1 MGVAGGPVALPRGCA
16 KGLWRGQILVYGGR
30 AVATLFTVGVEVQ
43 TSAAQQAIARMERGF
58 ERLAG
63 SSRNLGRSTQELD
76 REFDRAAR
84 GVAGMS
90 NATDELSRSAD
101 RASAG
106 LTTMR
111 VALGNIVSQTVMG
124 GVRALTNQFQQ
135 LSSSVINTGARAEKT
150 AVAFETFLGSA
161 DKAKQVMKEVRDF
174 AATTPFE
181 LPEVTEAAKQLLAT
195 RTPANE
201 LIDTISRLGEI
212 AAGADKPL
220 SQLLFVYTQ
229 IKNQGRAL
237 GQDINQLLN
246 AGLSMEDIARAL
258 GKSAKELGQMKGSS
272 QGLQLSFEE
281 VDKVLRSVTS
291 EGGRFYGLMDKLGGT
306 TAVKLSNLNDA
317 FTKIYQSIYEG
328 ISPAI
333 SGVLDVIVGILD
345 PLGENKA
352 LWAEV
357 NAQALN
363 FKGYLE
369 QNPDII
375 KAIGDGL
382 QDGIKVGLTAATDLA
397 KGLLG
402 YLEQNPDAIAKAVEK
417 IDLLVKGLGEAYK
430 LIALSVEGWEKLIGA
445 GRITPT
451 NGAERILQAGGTNAD
466 AQGFQDEVNRRIG
479 ALPWWQA
486 FNNAGKEEIVREVF
500 EEVIGR
506 VNQQQAKVRQAAQP
520 AQEQPAQQQARKQ
533 VEQVVTSELQKQAQ
547 ALQSQIPKQRQLADL
562 EIQRMQQRLDLE
574 KAYGKISQEEILR
587 REAAIRLRRNELSL
601 STLALEKSEQE
612 QRIKNGE
619 NINRQDFGA
628 QEQAIREENA
638 FIQQKLQA
646 DIFRLEQ
653 ERQDKLA
660 QIQMKSEQDLFNARL
675 NNEMTL
681 HRLQV
686 EHAQILMAGFGRNA
700 NPTERRVLDVVG
712 RVYEQ
717 EAAIRQA
724 EMAYRQQRA
733 GLQQEYDR
741 LLAAHTQLTKAS
753 AMNVAYDGGKT
764 WYEVTEGHPAW
775 PELERLKADMKRVD
789 TAIYNLDNQTI
800 AGANNESAKMANA
813 VAAFQNLF
821 PDQMEQLLRENR
833 EGIDR
838 RQDALK
844 VATTPMA
851 QRPPLLADRAIA
863 EVYDLPRSQLLQ
875 GLQKAVEA
883 GNSYLTTAIS
893 TQISILDKL
902 KESGKIDEV
911 RQTFQSLE
919 ELNVLEGA
927 VLEQTRFVQGLNT
940 IAQVERD
947 RTVEMADQLKLMQLQ
962 GDEAIK
968 FNAQMRAKAAFN
980 ERFRQLEVDI
990 NQSQGTPLLATLQ
1003 AQWDEMVEQE
1013 KALAE
1018 IFYAQGQAQDV
1029 IIRQNELFQGQLR
1042 QTQAIA
1048 DGLGDSF
1055 AGAFGEFVMGTK
1067 SSQDAFAGMM
1077 GNMANVF
1084 LQEFQR
1090 MTAQRAAAGLMGFL
1104 GNLFGMPTAIG
1115 SMGFGDAPQASLSG
1129 IGQMAFGG
1137 GAGSSGF
1144 GVGNVAGFGQPLGLP
1159 LFNAFAD
1166 GGIVTKP
1173 MMGLVGEAGR
1183 EAIIP
1188 LDRLDSLGTTNNV
1201 TVNVVM
1207 DRDGNASVSQQ
1218 GAGQLGKELESAV
1231 VAVLQKQ
1238 KRPGG
1243 VLFRNP

>member
-1 MGVAGGPVALPRGCA
+1 MNRAMEEQNR
-16 KGLWRGQILVYGGR
+16 LVNQG
-30 AVATLFTVGVEVQ
+30 T
-43 TSAAQQAIARMERGF
+43 
-58 ERLAG
+58 
-63 SSRNLGRSTQELD
+63 
-76 REFDRAAR
+76 
-84 GVAGMS
+84 
-90 NATDELSRSAD
+90 
-101 RASAG
+101 AG

-111 VALGNIVSQTVMG
+111 VALGNIASAAIVG

-135 LSSSVINTGARAEKT
+135 LSSSVISTGARAEKT

-161 DKAKQVMKEVRDF
+161 QEAKKVMEDVRKF

-201 LIDTISRLGEI
+201 LIETIGRLGEI

-220 SQLLFVYTQ
+220 SQLLFVYNQ
-229 IKNQGRAL
+229 VKNQGRAL

-246 AGLSMEDIARAL
+246 AGLSMDDIARAL
-258 GKSAKELGQMKGSS
+258 GKSAKELGQMKSSS
-272 QGLQLSFEE
+272 QGLQLSFED
-281 VDKVLRSVTS
+281 VDKIIKSVTS
-291 EGGRFYGLMDKLGGT
+291 EGGRFYGLMDKLGST

-317 FTKIYQSIYEG
+317 FTKIYQSIYDG
-328 ISPAI
+328 IAPAI
-333 SGVLDVIVGILD
+333 ATVLDVIVGILD

-352 LWAEV
+352 LWIEV
-357 NAQALN
+357 NAQALA
-363 FKGYLE
+363 FRQYLE
-369 QNPDII
+369 QNPAIV
-375 KAIGDGL
+375 KAIGDAL
-382 QDGIKVGLTAATDLA
+382 ESGIKTGLDAAVGLA

-402 YLEQNPDAIAKAVEK
+402 YLEKNPDAIAKAVEK

-466 AQGFQDEVNRRIG
+466 AQGFQDEVNRRVG

-533 VEQVVTSELQKQAQ
+533 TEQVVTSELQKQAQ

-562 EIQRMQQRLDLE
+562 EITRMQQRLDLE

-653 ERQDKLA
+653 ERQEKAA
-660 QIQMKSEQDLFNARL
+660 QIQLKLEQDLYNIRL
-675 NNEMTL
+675 SNEMAL

-686 EHAQILMAGFGRNA
+686 ENFQTMLSGFGRNA
-700 NPTERRVLDVVG
+700 NPTERRVLDVLG
-712 RVYEQ
+712 QVYAQEQ
-717 EAAIRQA
+717 AIRAA
-724 EMAYRQQRA
+724 EMEYRQQRS
-733 GLQQEYDR
+733 GLEQEFAR
-741 LLAAHTQLTKAS
+741 LVNERNQ
-753 AMNVAYDGGKT
+753 VAQANA
-764 WYEVTEGHPAW
+764 V
-775 PELERLKADMKRVD
+775 
-789 TAIYNLDNQTI
+789 QTI
-800 AGANNESAKMANA
+800 NLPDGNVRNIISDSIAWAQISGMDADIDRIEAAIAALDQQAIARAENESAKMANV
-813 VAAFQNLF
+813 VASFQQLF

-838 RQDALK
+838 RLSDIAI
-844 VATTPMA
+844 ASMPMA
-851 QRPPLLADRAIA
+851 QRPPALADQSIT
-863 EVYDLPRSQLLQ
+863 EVYDIPRSQLLQ

-883 GNSYLTTAIS
+883 GNNYLTTAIS
-893 TQISILDKL
+893 TQITILDKL
-902 KESGKIDEV
+902 KESGKIDELK
-911 RQTFQSLE
+911 QSFQSLE
-919 ELNVLEGA
+919 ELNVLGGA
-927 VLEQTRFVQGLNT
+927 VAEHTRFLDNLTT

-947 RTVEMADQLKLMQLQ
+947 RTSEMTDQLTLMKLQ
-962 GDEAIK
+962 GSQAIE
-968 FNAQMRAKAAFN
+968 FNSQMRARAVFA

-990 NQSQGTPLLATLQ
+990 NQSQGTALAPILQ
-1003 AQWDEMVEQE
+1003 TQWDEMLTQQ
-1013 KALAE
+1013 KALAGVLYE
-1018 IFYAQGQAQDV
+1018 QAQAQD
-1029 IIRQNELFQGQLR
+1029 IITRQSEVFQEKLR
-1042 QTQAIA
+1042 MTQAIA

-1055 AGAFGEFVMGTK
+1055 AGAFGEFVTGTK
-1067 SSQDAFAGMM
+1067 SAQDAFAGMM
-1077 GNMANVF
+1077 GSMANVF

-1090 MTAQRAAAGLMGFL
+1090 MTAQKAAAGLMGL
-1104 GNLFGMPTAIG
+1104 VGNLFGMPTAIG
-1115 SMGFGDAPQASLSG
+1115 AMGFGDTPQASLSG
-1129 IGQMAFGG
+1129 IGQFAFGG
-1137 GAGSSGF
+1137 GAGSPGF
-1144 GVGNVAGFGQPLGLP
+1144 GAANVAGFGQPLGLP

-1188 LDRLDSLGTTNNV
+1188 LDRLDSLGQTNNV
-1201 TVNVVM
+1201 NISISM
-1207 DRDGNASVSQQ
+1207 DSDGNASVSQQ

-1243 VLFRNP
+1243 VLFRSN